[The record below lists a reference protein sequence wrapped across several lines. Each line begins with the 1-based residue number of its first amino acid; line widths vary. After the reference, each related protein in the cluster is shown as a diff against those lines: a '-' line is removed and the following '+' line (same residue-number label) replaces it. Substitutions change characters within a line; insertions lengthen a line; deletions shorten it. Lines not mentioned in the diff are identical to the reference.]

1 MNPLRLLATALAALA
16 LACPTFALSATNTF
30 ENVGVVEDVHPAT
43 GLVVVDGQTY
53 RLPNRVQQQDSPVI
67 FLVRQGQTAS
77 FSGKLTSDLPE
88 IESFYII
95 KQAPLVPFGSE
106 QQQ

>member
-1 MNPLRLLATALAALA
+1 
-16 LACPTFALSATNTF
+16 
-30 ENVGVVEDVHPAT
+30 
-43 GLVVVDGQTY
+43 
-53 RLPNRVQQQDSPVI
+53 NRVQQQDSPVI
-67 FLVRQGQTAS
+67 FLVRQGQTVS

-106 QQQ
+106 QQQWSRTGASLTSS